1 MNDLRVRAD
10 SLSQAAAAGRRL
22 IEVSCPKRQARAQT
36 VNITALVVTTNA
48 SHAVASSSDGFD
60 RYCIHIRHTPYRAWK
75 CTCPDATQRGIAFGP
90 CKHAIAVAR
99 ATLTAANT
107 ELAALVMVLTT
118 AP

>member
-10 SLSQAAAAGRRL
+10 SLSQAAAAATRL

-36 VNITALVVTTNA
+36 VVITALVMTTEA
-48 SHAVASSSDGFD
+48 IHAVVPSSDGLD
-60 RYCIHIRHTPYRAWK
+60 RYRVHIRHTPCRAWK

-90 CKHAIAVAR
+90 CKHAVAVAR

-107 ELAALVMVLTT
+107 ELAALVKVLTA